1 MEDKIDMLMSITED
15 NEKVIKIDELGDEL
29 EYKAFSFKQVCRLI
43 NKLLELALKEKNTMV
58 QESYFHTIN
67 IAINGYNVI
76 DYLNLKELIKRLDA
90 LNDELLDYALGFIG
104 KTKDKKY
111 EALLI
116 QYLSSS
122 NDMIVESAKESLNEL
137 YGKIVY

>member
-1 MEDKIDMLMSITED
+1 MWIKNGWVFQENRTFIKGDIAVTEFRQVL
-15 NEKVIKIDELGDEL
+15 NVAPGKYTLSFSCTHINANGEL
-29 EYKAFSFKQVCRLI
+29 EV
-43 NKLLELALKEKNTMV
+43 
-58 QESYFHTIN
+58 
-67 IAINGYNVI
+67 
-76 DYLNLKELIKRLDA
+76 LNR
-90 LNDELLDYALGFIG
+90 
-104 KTKDKKY
+104 KY

>member
-1 MEDKIDMLMSITED
+1 MEDKIAMLMSIIEE
-15 NEKVIKIDELGDEL
+15 NEKVIKIEELGDEL
-29 EYKAFSFKQVCRLI
+29 EYKVFSFEQVCRLI

-58 QESYFHTIN
+58 QEAYFHTIN
-67 IAINGYNVI
+67 IAINVYNVI
-76 DYLNLKELIKRLDA
+76 DYLNLKELINRLDA
-90 LNDELLDYALGFIG
+90 LNDELLDYALSFIG

-122 NDMIVESAKESLNEL
+122 NDMSEGFSKEDIEKHVIDACN
-137 YGKIVY
+137 

>member
-1 MEDKIDMLMSITED
+1 MEDKIAMLMSITED
-15 NEKVIKIDELGDEL
+15 NEKVIKIAELGDEL
-29 EYKAFSFKQVCRLI
+29 EYKAFSFEQVCRLI
-43 NKLLELALKEKNTMV
+43 NKLLELALEEKNTMV

-76 DYLNLKELIKRLDA
+76 DYLNLKELIKSLDA

>member
-1 MEDKIDMLMSITED
+1 MEDKIAMLMSITED
-15 NEKVIKIDELGDEL
+15 NEKVIKIAELGDEL
-29 EYKAFSFKQVCRLI
+29 EYKAFSFEQVCRLI
-43 NKLLELALKEKNTMV
+43 NKLLELALEEKNTMV

>member
-1 MEDKIDMLMSITED
+1 MEDKIAMLMSITED
-15 NEKVIKIDELGDEL
+15 NEKVIKIAELGDEL
-29 EYKAFSFKQVCRLI
+29 EYKAFSFEQVCRLI
-43 NKLLELALKEKNTMV
+43 NKLLELALEEKNTMV

-122 NDMIVESAKESLNEL
+122 NDMIVESTKESLNEL

>member
-15 NEKVIKIDELGDEL
+15 NEKVIKIEELGDEL

>member
-1 MEDKIDMLMSITED
+1 MLMSITED
-15 NEKVIKIDELGDEL
+15 NEKVIKIAELGDEL
-29 EYKAFSFKQVCRLI
+29 EYKAFSFEQVCRLI
-43 NKLLELALKEKNTMV
+43 NKLLELALEEKNTMV

>member
-15 NEKVIKIDELGDEL
+15 NEKVIKIEELGDEL

-76 DYLNLKELIKRLDA
+76 DYLNLKELIRRLDA